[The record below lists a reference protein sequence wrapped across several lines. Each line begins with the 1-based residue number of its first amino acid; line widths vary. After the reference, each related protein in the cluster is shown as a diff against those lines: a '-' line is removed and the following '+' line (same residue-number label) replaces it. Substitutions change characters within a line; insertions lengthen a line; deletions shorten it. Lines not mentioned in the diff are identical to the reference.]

1 MMTRYFS
8 EPRAIA
14 KRPPQSV
21 VAVSGDLLR
30 AELLDAILEDE
41 QDYGPIF
48 VVPATRAYSRIKEV
62 KPDVVIVYCER
73 DEDVAMCQ
81 LLSML
86 SMDAELAGLRVVTWM
101 N

>member
-1 MMTRYFS
+1 MMPTYFS
-8 EPRAIA
+8 EPRPIPIG
-14 KRPPQSV
+14 PPQSV

-30 AELLDAILEDE
+30 AELLDAILADE

-48 VVPATRAYSRIKEV
+48 LVPAARAYSRIKEV

-73 DEDVAMCQ
+73 DEDLAMCQ

-86 SMDAELAGLRVVTWM
+86 SMDADLAGLRVVTWM